1 MLRRVLMFPAFV
13 VAGGWVGWLWAYG
26 STSEDPLAPSRL
38 VTVMAVWEVGDEDL
52 CRAFSYR
59 DLLPHLDTL
68 GLRFALTAADI
79 ERCRDDFA
87 SYDSR
92 PGWPLKLRQ
101 NEADYPGY
109 SFEIEGTDPLE
120 VMVHRSSGDP
130 GNWAQTRYRVASD
143 GSISDLRTNSA
154 SAGQGLGLVLGAFVG
169 MFVWF
174 CSSLLRRGRRASS
187 VQRASDI

>member
-1 MLRRVLMFPAFV
+1 MLRLALMFPVFV
-13 VAGGWVGWLWAYG
+13 VGGGFVGGLWAYG
-26 STSEDPLAPSRL
+26 SNSEDPAVPSRL
-38 VTVMAVWEVGDEDL
+38 VTVMAIWEVGDEDL

-92 PGWPLKLRQ
+92 AGWALKLRE
-101 NEADYPGY
+101 NEANYPGY

-130 GNWAQTRYRVASD
+130 GNWAQTRYRVALD
-143 GSISDLRTNSA
+143 GSISDLRTSSA
-154 SAGQGLGLVLGAFVG
+154 SAGQGMGLILGAFAG
-169 MFVWF
+169 MFVWL
-174 CSSLLRRGRRASS
+174 CWSVLTALRAMLRGRDDA
-187 VQRASDI
+187 

>member
-101 NEADYPGY
+101 NETDYPGY
-109 SFEIEGTDPLE
+109 SFEIEGTDPP
-120 VMVHRSSGDP
+120 RSWCTALQETLGI
-130 GNWAQTRYRVASD
+130 GLKRAIASP
-143 GSISDLRTNSA
+143 RT
-154 SAGQGLGLVLGAFVG
+154 
-169 MFVWF
+169 
-174 CSSLLRRGRRASS
+174 GRSPT
-187 VQRASDI
+187 

>member
-1 MLRRVLMFPAFV
+1 MLRLALMFPVFV
-13 VAGGWVGWLWAYG
+13 VGGGFVGGLWAYG
-26 STSEDPLAPSRL
+26 SNSEDPAVPSRL
-38 VTVMAVWEVGDEDL
+38 VTVMAIWEVGDEDL

-92 PGWPLKLRQ
+92 AGWALKLRE

-130 GNWAQTRYRVASD
+130 GNWAQTRYRVALD
-143 GSISDLRTNSA
+143 GSISDLRTSSA
-154 SAGQGLGLVLGAFVG
+154 SAGQGMGLILGAFAG
-169 MFVWF
+169 MFVWL
-174 CSSLLRRGRRASS
+174 CWSVLTALRAMLRGRDDA
-187 VQRASDI
+187 